1 MPTRRFP
8 RRREAEGTVGV
19 EGTRGKLPVALR
31 YAGENGFWE
40 ELGRRLKERNTVRCP
55 DLFSALVSR
64 AAGLGLPVTFGGPRS
79 EAWALICGLF
89 MLCHDRTPP
98 LGRNAYRSM
107 MAGCNRVMNGRSS
120 AAAFGRIA
128 ANIASPSSP
137 GRSIPDSVVDTF
149 LANGLVTTGGYE
161 GPSMDGDIL
170 TAFLEDD
177 ETMNL
182 ARAVVTPPDDVWD
195 EALRSYESRRP
206 GFAAR
211 KLLDLFY
218 WIFTR

>member
-1 MPTRRFP
+1 MPTRHFP
-8 RRREAEGTVGV
+8 RLREAEEAVGV
-19 EGTRGKLPVALR
+19 KETRGTLPVALR

-40 ELGRRLKERNTVRCP
+40 ELGRRLKERNRVRTP
-55 DLFSALVSR
+55 DLFSALDSR
-64 AAGLGLPVTFGGPRS
+64 AAGLGLPVTFGGPRT
-79 EAWALICGLF
+79 EAWALVCGMF
-89 MLCHDRTPP
+89 MFLHDRTPP
-98 LGRNAYRSM
+98 LGRKAHRSM
-107 MAGCNRVMNGRSS
+107 AAGCSRVMNGRSA

-137 GRSIPDSVVDTF
+137 GRSIPDSIVDTF

-161 GPSMDGDIL
+161 GPSMDGAIL
-170 TAFLEDD
+170 TAFLKDG
-177 ETMNL
+177 ETINL

-195 EALRSYESRRP
+195 EARRSYESRRP